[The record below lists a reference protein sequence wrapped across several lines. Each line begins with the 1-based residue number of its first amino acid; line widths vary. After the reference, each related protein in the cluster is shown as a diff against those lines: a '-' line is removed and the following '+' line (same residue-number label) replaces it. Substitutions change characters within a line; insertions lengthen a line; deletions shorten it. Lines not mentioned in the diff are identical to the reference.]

1 MNKHWENVLFS
12 LLDTLYIYYGITN
25 ILNNYIGQWCQNYGT
40 YTLIALNTT
49 LISSW
54 KVK

>member
-1 MNKHWENVLFS
+1 MVSQISWTIMLVNDAKIME
-12 LLDTLYIYYGITN
+12 
-25 ILNNYIGQWCQNYGT
+25 